1 MSLRARLRRR
11 VEQDLRSARV
21 LIDGDAEA
29 LITGIR
35 RVIAPDQLVL
45 PGDGDRRADLGV
57 VIIDRKAHG
66 STLHR
71 AQEFFSGIDAQL
83 ADDAPRICLI
93 VGGANSVAPRT
104 LARLLS
110 AEVVHQIVVSTA
122 PSLATTRDR
131 ADRRRLR
138 ALGWLGID
146 ILRLG
151 RV

>member
-1 MSLRARLRRR
+1 MELRSRLRRR
-11 VEQDLRSARV
+11 IERDLRSARV
-21 LIDGDAEA
+21 LVAGDAEA
-29 LITGIR
+29 VVSGIR
-35 RVIAPDQLVL
+35 RAIGSDQLVL
-45 PGDGDRRADLGV
+45 PGADDRRADLGV
-57 VIIDRKAHG
+57 VVIDRKAAG

-71 AQEFFSGIDAQL
+71 AQEIFSRLDHQL
-83 ADDAPRICLI
+83 VADAPRICLI
-93 VGGANSVAPRT
+93 VHGAISVAPRT

-110 AEVVHQIVVSTA
+110 AEVVHQIVVSTE